1 MLFRSF
7 SSLTSPLDFADAS
20 KFQLSTFWWG
30 GGAYASR
37 ANVEDT
43 VSTVRASLGRD
54 LELGIVDRFD
64 AGVIYSRRKKEIQ
77 DAGFDYA
84 LANGSDCNMVFC
96 APLPSGSPSTVSLGA
111 SHSGHLLYFDMMSM
125 LGSGAYMRSPS
136 AGRDL
141 RWNWSV
147 EEHNATAFAKLG
159 FEFDALI
166 PWHGNVGAQ
175 MIYSR
180 QESGGLYQDA
190 NGDQNPVNGDDNYSN
205 LLPSVMLI
213 GDLDDATKLRIGFA
227 QSVARPEME
236 AMRAGID
243 ASVSATDH
251 LWSGSGGNPKLRP
264 WRSYDA
270 DISLEHYFGIRS
282 YVALAG
288 FYKDFQSAIVTKDV
302 VFDFAGYTNPSG
314 VVPVSDLG
322 TLDTPTNV
330 RGGWVRGVELS
341 GTQIGRAHV

>member
-1 MLFRSF
+1 MC
-7 SSLTSPLDFADAS
+7 SS
-20 KFQLSTFWWG
+20 
-30 GGAYASR
+30 
-37 ANVEDT
+37 
-43 VSTVRASLGRD
+43 D
-54 LELGIVDRFD
+54 L
-64 AGVIYSRRKKEIQ
+64 
-77 DAGFDYA
+77 
-84 LANGSDCNMVFC
+84 
-96 APLPSGSPSTVSLGA
+96 
-111 SHSGHLLYFDMMSM
+111 
-125 LGSGAYMRSPS
+125 
-136 AGRDL
+136 
-141 RWNWSV
+141 
-147 EEHNATAFAKLG
+147 
-159 FEFDALI
+159 
-166 PWHGNVGAQ
+166 
-175 MIYSR
+175 
-180 QESGGLYQDA
+180 
-190 NGDQNPVNGDDNYSN
+190 
-205 LLPSVMLI
+205 
-213 GDLDDATKLRIGFA
+213 TKLRIGFA

-341 GTQIGRAHV
+341 GTLDLASFADWLDGFGIMGNWAHSASSLPGTDAEIGRAHV